1 MYIYIECRDL
11 VVQPSS
17 CRGIQQLLRVPEKSG
32 AELPSLLGAKLGLA
46 VIIRLKHGWDDTLP
60 YARSAGQCVTFK
72 QQSTNNNDSGSTI
85 CIEPL

>member
-1 MYIYIECRDL
+1 
-11 VVQPSS
+11 
-17 CRGIQQLLRVPEKSG
+17 
-32 AELPSLLGAKLGLA
+32 LGLA